1 MFTGI
6 VQDVGRIAA
15 VKSHGDNILITV
27 QSRIVDETAV
37 VGDSVAI
44 SGVCLT
50 ATFLDF
56 ASHSMTVS
64 AVEETL
70 RRTTIGQLRANSR
83 VNLEMSLRPTDRMG
97 GHFVQ
102 GHVDTV
108 GKCESIEVKE
118 GSWVVGVS
126 FPSEFQELVVEKGS
140 IAIDGVSLT
149 AYEVSETSFKV
160 SIIPHT
166 LSATTFNELKTGDP
180 VNLEFDILGKYV
192 QRMLQKST
200 DRGLTMERL
209 KNYGF

>member
-6 VQDVGRIAA
+6 VQDVGKVAA
-15 VKSHGDNILITV
+15 MKNWGDNMLIAIH
-27 QSRIVDETAV
+27 SGLVDEAV
-37 VGDSVAI
+37 RVGDSIAV

-50 ATFLDF
+50 V
-56 ASHSMTVS
+56 ASLEAASQRLTVT

-70 RRTTIGQLRANSR
+70 RRTTIGRLRTNSP
-83 VNLEMSLRPTDRMG
+83 VNLELALRPEDRLG

-102 GHVDTV
+102 GHVDAA
-108 GKCESIEVKE
+108 GKCDRIDVLE
-118 GSWVVGVS
+118 GSWVITIN
-126 FPSEFQELVVEKGS
+126 FPIEFRELVVEKGS

-149 AYEVSETSFKV
+149 AYGVSNASFKV

-166 LSATTFNELKTGDP
+166 LAATTLKNLKAGDL

-192 QRMLQKST
+192 QRMLQGESDK
-200 DRGLTMERL
+200 GLSLERL